1 MAKRQVTIPKEYDQ
15 TTFSNIIRDVESRLN
30 KLEAP
35 VKTYAITNPPGSPV
49 RSLNVAAATLAD
61 VRDFLG
67 SLIADLQ
74 AAGKLGK

>member
-1 MAKRQVTIPKEYDQ
+1 MAKRQVTIPKDYNQD
-15 TTFSNIIRDVESRLN
+15 TFSNIIRDVESRLN

-49 RSLNVAAATLAD
+49 RTLDVSGATLAD
-61 VRDFLG
+61 LKDFIG

-74 AAGKLGK
+74 AAGRLGK